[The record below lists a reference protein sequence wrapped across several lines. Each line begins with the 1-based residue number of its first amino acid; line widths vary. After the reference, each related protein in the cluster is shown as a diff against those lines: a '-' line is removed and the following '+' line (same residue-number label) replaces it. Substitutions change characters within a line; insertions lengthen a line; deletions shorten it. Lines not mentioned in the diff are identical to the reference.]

1 MAMKAEYIN
10 PFIVAAQNV
19 VKAATNEEMSIGKLS
34 IKSNPIMTSD
44 VVSLIGITG
53 KVEGQVIFS
62 FTENVA
68 KNIASKMMMGAEVPV
83 LNDIAKSA
91 ICELTNMILGN
102 TATSFY
108 EQGTIV
114 DITPP
119 SLLIGKD
126 ISISTVKGDFVCI
139 PLQFASTGDTF
150 EIDVF
155 LIDKDEA

>member
-10 PFIVAAQNV
+10 PFIVAAQSVINT
-19 VKAATNEEMSIGKLS
+19 ACNEQMTIGKLS
-34 IKSNPIMTSD
+34 VKSNPIMTSD
-44 VVSLIGITG
+44 VVTLIGITG

-62 FTENVA
+62 FSEEVA
-68 KNIASKMMMGAEVPV
+68 RSIASKMMMGAEVPV

-102 TATSFY
+102 TATAFY

-126 ISISTVKGDFVCI
+126 ISVSTVKGDFVSI
-139 PLQFASTGDTF
+139 PLQFVTTGETF

-155 LIDKDEA
+155 LIDKED